1 MLDFGRIFCDALSPR
16 PDEGSY
22 IFWSL
27 SNIELADLSNAFGMR
42 EKDFQLELGKNNFF
56 PTSMSTGREGFKS
69 LTKT

>member
-42 EKDFQLELGKNNFF
+42 EKDFQEDFQLEWDFFF
-56 PTSMSTGREGFKS
+56 PPPGVVSVRA
-69 LTKT
+69 LT